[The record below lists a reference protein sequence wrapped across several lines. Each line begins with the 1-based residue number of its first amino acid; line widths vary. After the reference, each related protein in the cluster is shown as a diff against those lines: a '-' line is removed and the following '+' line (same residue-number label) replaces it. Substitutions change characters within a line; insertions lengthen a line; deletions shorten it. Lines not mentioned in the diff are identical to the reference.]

1 MARKKMTMG
10 LIVGN
15 RGFFPDHLAKSGRE
29 EMIRALQGA
38 GMDVVALTPEESKYG
53 AVETREES
61 RRCAELFKKNV
72 DRIDG
77 VIVTLPNF
85 GEERAIADTLRL
97 ADLRVP
103 VLIQATPDDPKKMTI
118 AFRRDSFCGK
128 MSACN
133 NLRQYGIPYSIT
145 TLHTEA
151 PDSPEF
157 TKDLQWFSAVCRV
170 VNGFRN
176 LRVGAIGARPAA
188 FNTVRYSEKILE
200 ANGISIETLDLSE
213 ILGRIDRMKDTD
225 DLAQSKLASI
235 KKYVDSK
242 DVPATA
248 LIKMAKLGAV
258 IDQWMAAT
266 EVGISAVQCWTSLEE
281 NFGVV
286 PCTVMSMMSEQLLSS
301 ACEVDIAGVLGMH
314 ALQLASG
321 TPSALLDWNNNYGNN
336 PDKAVCFHCAN
347 LPKHF
352 FRSFKMDFQEIIAGT
367 VGKENT
373 YGTVV
378 GLIKPEKMSFARFST
393 DDTAGKMRG
402 YVGEGRFTDDP
413 LNTFGGAGVVEIPKM
428 QRLLR
433 YICENGFEH
442 HVAANLST
450 VAPALH
456 EAATRYLGWETYWH
470 ERPDGAC

>member
-1 MARKKMTMG
+1 MAKKKMTMG
-10 LIVGN
+10 MIVGN

-29 EMIRALQGA
+29 DMLRVLEANGV
-38 GMDVVALTPEESKYG
+38 DVVALTPNESKYG

-61 RRCAELFKKNV
+61 RRCADLFKRNRE
-72 DRIDG
+72 RIDG
-77 VIVTLPNF
+77 IIVTLPNF

-97 ADLRVP
+97 ADLDVP
-103 VLIQATPDDPKKMTI
+103 ILIQVLIRATPDDPLKMTI
-118 AFRRDSFCGK
+118 AARRDSFCGK

-145 TLHTEA
+145 TLHTES
-151 PDSPEF
+151 PDSREF
-157 TKDLQWFSAVCRV
+157 VRDLQWFAAVCRV

-176 LRVGAIGARPAA
+176 LRIGAIGARPAA

-200 ANGISIETLDLSE
+200 ANGISIDTLDLSE
-213 ILGRIDRMKDTD
+213 VLGRIDRMKDTD
-225 DLAQSKLASI
+225 DLGQGKLESI
-235 KKYVDSK
+235 KKYVETK

-248 LIKMAKLGAV
+248 LMKMAKLGAV

-266 EVGISAVQCWTSLEE
+266 EVQISAVQCWTSLEE

-286 PCTVMSMMSEQLLSS
+286 PCTVMSMMSEQLFSS

-321 TPSALLDWNNNYGNN
+321 TPSALLDWNNNYGTDPN
-336 PDKAVCFHCAN
+336 KAVCFHCSN

-352 FRSFKMDFQEIIAGT
+352 FRSVKMEYQEIIAGT
-367 VGKENT
+367 VGKDNT
-373 YGTVV
+373 YGTCY

-393 DDTAGKMRG
+393 DDTAGTMRG

-413 LNTFGGAGVVEIPKM
+413 LNTFGSACVLVIPQM
-428 QRLLR
+428 QKLLH
-433 YICENGFEH
+433 YICE
-442 HVAANLST
+442 
-450 VAPALH
+450 
-456 EAATRYLGWETYWH
+456 
-470 ERPDGAC
+470 

>member
-1 MARKKMTMG
+1 MTMG
-10 LIVGN
+10 VIVGN

-29 EMIRALQGA
+29 EMIRALESA
-38 GMDVVALTPEESKYG
+38 GIDVVALTPEESKHG

-61 RRCAELFKKNV
+61 RRCAELFKKNRE
-72 DRIDG
+72 RIDG
-77 VIVTLPNF
+77 IIVTLPNF

-97 ADLRVP
+97 ADLHVP

-133 NLRQYGIPYSIT
+133 NLMQYGISYSIT

-157 TKDLQWFSAVCRV
+157 VKDLQWFAAVCRV

-200 ANGISIETLDLSE
+200 ANRISIETLDLSE
-213 ILGRIDRMKDTD
+213 VLGRIDRMKDSD
-225 DLAQSKLASI
+225 ELAQAKLASI

-242 DVPATA
+242 EVPDTA
-248 LIKMAKLGAV
+248 LMKMAKLGAV

-286 PCTVMSMMSEQLLSS
+286 PCTVMSMMSEHLFSS

-321 TPSALLDWNNNYGNN
+321 SPSALLDWNNNYGTDPN
-336 PDKAVCFHCAN
+336 KAVCFHCAN

-352 FRSFKMDFQEIIAGT
+352 FRSFKMDFQQIIAGT

-393 DDTAGKMRG
+393 DDTSGKMRG

-428 QRLLR
+428 QKLLH

-442 HVAANLST
+442 HVAANLSS
-450 VAPALH
+450 VGSAVH
-456 EAATRYLGWETYWH
+456 EAATRYLKWDMYWH
-470 ERPDGAC
+470 DRPDGAN

>member
-1 MARKKMTMG
+1 MPTKKMTMG
-10 LIVGN
+10 VIVGN
-15 RGFFPDHLAKSGRE
+15 RGFFPGHLAQTGRE
-29 EMIRALQGA
+29 EILRVLAAA
-38 GMDVVALTPEESKYG
+38 GMDAVALTPEESGYG

-61 RRCAELFKKNV
+61 RRCADLFKKNR

-77 VIVTLPNF
+77 IIVTLPNF

-103 VLIQATPDDPKKMTI
+103 VLIQATPDDSTKMTI

-145 TLHTEA
+145 TLHTES

-157 TKDLQWFSAVCRV
+157 ARDLQWFAGVCRV

-200 ANGISIETLDLSE
+200 ANGISIDTLDLSE
-213 ILGRIDRMKDTD
+213 VLGRIDRMKDTD
-225 DLAQSKLASI
+225 DLAQAKLASI
-235 KKYVDSK
+235 KKYVDST
-242 DVPATA
+242 DVPVTA
-248 LIKMAKLGAV
+248 LMKMAKLGAV

-266 EVGISAVQCWTSLEE
+266 EVTISAVQCWTSLEE

-286 PCTVMSMMSEQLLSS
+286 PCTVMSMMSEQLFSS

-321 TPSALLDWNNNYGNN
+321 TPSALLDWNNNYGTDPN
-336 PDKAVCFHCAN
+336 KAVCFHCAN

-352 FRSFKMDFQEIIAGT
+352 FRSFKMDFQQIIAGT

-413 LNTFGGAGVVEIPKM
+413 LNTFGGAGVVEIPKL
-428 QRLLR
+428 QKLLH

-442 HVAANLST
+442 HVAANLSS
-450 VAPALH
+450 VGSAVH
-456 EAATRYLGWETYWH
+456 EAASRYLGWDMYWH
-470 ERPDGAC
+470 ERPDGVN

>member
-1 MARKKMTMG
+1 MTMG
-10 LIVGN
+10 VIVGN
-15 RGFFPDHLAKSGRE
+15 RGFFPDHLARSGRE
-29 EMIRALQGA
+29 EMIRALESA
-38 GMDVVALTPEESKYG
+38 GIDVVALTPEESKHG

-61 RRCAELFKKNV
+61 RRCAELFKKNRE
-72 DRIDG
+72 RIDG
-77 VIVTLPNF
+77 IIVTLPNF

-97 ADLRVP
+97 ADLHAP

-118 AFRRDSFCGK
+118 AYRRDSFCGK

-133 NLRQYGIPYSIT
+133 NLMQYGIPYSIT

-157 TKDLQWFSAVCRV
+157 IKDLQWFAAVCRV

-200 ANGISIETLDLSE
+200 ANRISIETLDLSE
-213 ILGRIDRMKDTD
+213 VLGRIDRMKDGD
-225 DLAQSKLASI
+225 ELAQAKLASI

-242 DVPATA
+242 DVPDTA
-248 LIKMAKLGAV
+248 LMKMAKLGAV

-286 PCTVMSMMSEQLLSS
+286 PCTVMSMMSEHLFSS

-321 TPSALLDWNNNYGNN
+321 TPSALLDWNNNYGTDPN
-336 PDKAVCFHCAN
+336 KAVCFHCAN

-352 FRSFKMDFQEIIAGT
+352 FRSFKMDFQQIIAGT

-393 DDTAGKMRG
+393 DDTSGKMRG

-428 QRLLR
+428 QKLLR

-442 HVAANLST
+442 HVAANLSS
-450 VAPALH
+450 VGSAVH
-456 EAATRYLGWETYWH
+456 EAATRYLNWDMYWH
-470 ERPDGAC
+470 DRPDGVN

>member
-1 MARKKMTMG
+1 MTMG
-10 LIVGN
+10 VIVGN

-29 EMIRALQGA
+29 EMIRALESTGI
-38 GMDVVALTPEESKYG
+38 DVVALSPEESKHG

-61 RRCAELFKKNV
+61 RRCAELFKKNRE
-72 DRIDG
+72 RIDG
-77 VIVTLPNF
+77 IVVTLPNF

-97 ADLRVP
+97 ADLHVP
-103 VLIQATPDDPKKMTI
+103 VLIQATPDEPKKMTI
-118 AFRRDSFCGK
+118 AYRRDSFCGK

-133 NLRQYGIPYSIT
+133 NLMQYGIPYSIT

-157 TKDLQWFSAVCRV
+157 VKDLQWFAAVCRI

-200 ANGISIETLDLSE
+200 ANRISIETLDLSE
-213 ILGRIDRMKDTD
+213 VLGRIDRMKDGD
-225 DLAQSKLASI
+225 ELAQAKLASI

-242 DVPATA
+242 DVPDTA
-248 LIKMAKLGAV
+248 LMKMAKLGAV

-286 PCTVMSMMSEQLLSS
+286 PCTVMSMMSEHLFSS

-321 TPSALLDWNNNYGNN
+321 TPSALLDWNNNYGTDPN
-336 PDKAVCFHCAN
+336 KAVCFHCAN

-352 FRSFKMDFQEIIAGT
+352 FRSFKMDFQQIIAGT

-393 DDTAGKMRG
+393 DDTSGKMRG

-428 QRLLR
+428 QKLLR

-442 HVAANLST
+442 HVAANLSS
-450 VAPALH
+450 VGSAVH
-456 EAATRYLGWETYWH
+456 EAATRYLNWDMYWH
-470 ERPDGAC
+470 DRPDGVN